1 MSDGRDA
8 VTDDAPANPAGDR
21 DPGNAGSG
29 GGANPLAQWLLL
41 GGNRLLVTASLLGA
55 VALALVLVAT
65 LGPDSLGRA
74 LYTDDTIDWLFQS
87 LLGAIITGVTLVVTI
102 NQLVIAQEL
111 GAVGDQR
118 QRMEEA
124 MQFREDAEAYLET
137 DVSPARPGR
146 FFRSL
151 LSAVREECSELSSL
165 VSGGTDQSVRTEV
178 TEFTRAVSDETERV
192 ESALEAS
199 EFGSFDLLGPLLEF
213 EYSVR
218 IHDARRLRT
227 VHEEALGPEALDR
240 LETIRDSLELFGAA
254 REHVKT
260 LYFQWELIE
269 LSRRMLYAS
278 IPALLVAVSTLLF
291 VEHPGQI
298 PGTTLG
304 IRHGLAFVSLAT
316 AVALAPFL
324 LLVSYVFRIATVTR
338 RTLAIGPF
346 VLGGPER
353 D

>member
-178 TEFTRAVSDETERV
+178 TEFTRAVSDETE
-192 ESALEAS
+192 
-199 EFGSFDLLGPLLEF
+199 
-213 EYSVR
+213 
-218 IHDARRLRT
+218 
-227 VHEEALGPEALDR
+227 
-240 LETIRDSLELFGAA
+240 
-254 REHVKT
+254 
-260 LYFQWELIE
+260 
-269 LSRRMLYAS
+269 
-278 IPALLVAVSTLLF
+278 
-291 VEHPGQI
+291 
-298 PGTTLG
+298 
-304 IRHGLAFVSLAT
+304 
-316 AVALAPFL
+316 
-324 LLVSYVFRIATVTR
+324 
-338 RTLAIGPF
+338 
-346 VLGGPER
+346 
-353 D
+353 